1 MILQSVRQNAVAL
14 ALFALITALLLS
26 SINNLTADR
35 IAHAERVAAQKALL
49 EIVPPNRHDN
59 DLLLDT
65 RPIPEQFWSLLGLD
79 EGGDIYI
86 ARSNNTPIAAI
97 IPTVSPDGY
106 NGNIA
111 MIVGVNVDGSIAG
124 VRVVDHRETPGL
136 GDKIELRKSNWILDF
151 NGRSLKNTPTSAW
164 AVKKNGGAF
173 DQFTGATITPRAVIN
188 QLANTLK
195 YFEQDK
201 SRLLALDQSSE
212 IQSLK

>member
-106 NGNIA
+106 SGNIA

-151 NGRSLKNTPTSAW
+151 NGRSLKNTPASAW

-188 QLANTLK
+188 QLVNTLK

>member
-86 ARSNNTPIAAI
+86 ARSNNTPIASI

-106 NGNIA
+106 SGNIA

-164 AVKKNGGAF
+164 AVKKNGGTF

-188 QLANTLK
+188 QLVNTLN

-212 IQSLK
+212 MQSLK

>member
-106 NGNIA
+106 SGNIA

-188 QLANTLK
+188 PLVNTLK

>member
-86 ARSNNTPIAAI
+86 ARSNNTPIEAI
-97 IPTVSPDGY
+97 IPTISPDGY
-106 NGNIA
+106 SGNIA

-124 VRVVDHRETPGL
+124 VRVVDHSETPGL
-136 GDKIELRKSNWILDF
+136 GDKIELRKSKWILDF

-164 AVKKNGGAF
+164 AVKKNGGTF

-188 QLANTLK
+188 QLVNTLK

-212 IQSLK
+212 MQSLK

>member
-79 EGGDIYI
+79 EGGDRG
-86 ARSNNTPIAAI
+86 ACVGGVGDDA
-97 IPTVSPDGY
+97 
-106 NGNIA
+106 NIEHYGA
-111 MIVGVNVDGSIAG
+111 CGDTQND
-124 VRVVDHRETPGL
+124 VVH
-136 GDKIELRKSNWILDF
+136 I
-151 NGRSLKNTPTSAW
+151 
-164 AVKKNGGAF
+164 GGA
-173 DQFTGATITPRAVIN
+173 
-188 QLANTLK
+188 
-195 YFEQDK
+195 
-201 SRLLALDQSSE
+201 
-212 IQSLK
+212 

>member
-111 MIVGVNVDGSIAG
+111 MIVGVNFDGSIAG

-188 QLANTLK
+188 QLVNTLK

>member
-14 ALFALITALLLS
+14 ASFALITALLLS

-79 EGGDIYI
+79 DGGDIYI

-106 NGNIA
+106 SGNIA

-151 NGRSLKNTPTSAW
+151 NGHSLKNTPTSAW

-188 QLANTLK
+188 QLVNTLK

>member
-14 ALFALITALLLS
+14 ASFALITALLLS

-97 IPTVSPDGY
+97 IPTISPDGY
-106 NGNIA
+106 SGNIG

-124 VRVVDHRETPGL
+124 VRVVDHSETPGL
-136 GDKIELRKSNWILDF
+136 GDKIELRKSKWILDF

-164 AVKKNGGAF
+164 AVKKNGGTF

-188 QLANTLK
+188 QLVNTLN

-212 IQSLK
+212 MQSLK

>member
-1 MILQSVRQNAVAL
+1 
-14 ALFALITALLLS
+14 
-26 SINNLTADR
+26 
-35 IAHAERVAAQKALL
+35 
-49 EIVPPNRHDN
+49 
-59 DLLLDT
+59 
-65 RPIPEQFWSLLGLD
+65 
-79 EGGDIYI
+79 
-86 ARSNNTPIAAI
+86 
-97 IPTVSPDGY
+97 
-106 NGNIA
+106 

-136 GDKIELRKSNWILDF
+136 GDKIELRKSKWILDF

-188 QLANTLK
+188 QLVNTLK